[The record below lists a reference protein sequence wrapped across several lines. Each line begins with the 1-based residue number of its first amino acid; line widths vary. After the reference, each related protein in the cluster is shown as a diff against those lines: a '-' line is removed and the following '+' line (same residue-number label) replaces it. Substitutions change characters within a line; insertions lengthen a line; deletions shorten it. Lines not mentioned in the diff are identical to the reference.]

1 MFDLLFISSAHCTQ
15 ELLAQEIEEL
25 GISDVRIGHYGV
37 FIPKTMDNVYLV
49 NYLSRLANRV
59 LWPIAQFSCHHKEDL
74 YQESRTI
81 HWDAFLTVQKTFAID
96 ANVSHP
102 NLRNSLFAAQILK
115 DAICDHFWDKYEK
128 RPSVDTKKPDLQLNL
143 FIYKGRA
150 TISLDTSGAPLYKRG
165 WKQEGGIATIPETLA
180 ATLLKLSGFTE
191 KEVLCDPFCGAGTLL
206 IEAACIA
213 TNTPAGYFRKEWGF
227 LSHPDFDQKRW
238 LEIKES
244 WDAKRISCPS
254 ICAIGADKD
263 PNMVALSQ
271 RHLQKTGFSKQV
283 VVCKSEVANF
293 KPSCLPTLI
302 VTDPPF
308 GKRMMQSNDLI
319 ACFDRFLKT
328 NCLATPF
335 AFLLYPSDK
344 GAQLER
350 NGMQILKRWLLTHGG
365 LDVSL
370 FCVQHTI

>member
-15 ELLAQEIEEL
+15 ELLAKEIEEL
-25 GISDVRIGHYGV
+25 GVSDVRSGHYGV
-37 FIPKTMDNVYLV
+37 FVPKTMDNVYLV
-49 NYLSRLANRV
+49 NYLSRLATRV
-59 LWPIAQFSCHHKEDL
+59 LWPIAQFSCRHKEDL
-74 YQESRTI
+74 YKESRTI
-81 HWDAFLTVQKTFAID
+81 NWDAFLSLEKTFAID

-102 NLRNSLFAAQILK
+102 NLRNSLFAAQVLK
-115 DAICDHFWDKYEK
+115 DAICDHFWDKYDE
-128 RPSVDTKKPDLQLNL
+128 RPSVDVKNPHLQLNL
-143 FIYKGRA
+143 FIHKGRA

-165 WKQEGGIATIPETLA
+165 WKQEGGVATIPETLA
-180 ATLLKLSGFTE
+180 ATLLKLAGFTA

-206 IEAACIA
+206 IEAACMA

-244 WDAKRISCPS
+244 WDAKRILGFP

-263 PNMVALSQ
+263 PDMVALSQ

-283 VVCKSEVANF
+283 IVCKSEVASF
-293 KPSCLPTLI
+293 KPPHLPTLV

-308 GKRMMQSNDLI
+308 GKRMTQSNDLI
-319 ACFDRFLKT
+319 AGFNQFLKV
-328 NCLATPF
+328 NCPATPF
-335 AFLLYPSDK
+335 AFILYPSDK

-350 NGMQILKRWLLTHGG
+350 NGMQILKRWKLTHGG

-370 FCVQHTI
+370 FCIQHSI

>member
-15 ELLAQEIEEL
+15 ELLAKEIEEL
-25 GISDVRIGHYGV
+25 NISNVRIGHYGIFV
-37 FIPKTMDNVYLV
+37 PKTMDNVYLV

-59 LWPIAQFSCHHKEDL
+59 LWPIAQFSCRHKEDL
-74 YQESRTI
+74 YQESRKVN
-81 HWDAFLTVQKTFAID
+81 WDAFLTLQKTFAID

-102 NLRNSLFAAQILK
+102 NLRNTLFATQVLK
-115 DAICDHFWDKYEK
+115 DAICDYFSEKYEK
-128 RPSVDTKKPDLQLNL
+128 RPSVDTKKPDVQLNL
-143 FIYKGRA
+143 FIHKGCT

-180 ATLLKLSGFTE
+180 ATMLKLAGFTE

-227 LSHPDFDQKRW
+227 LSHPDFNQKRW
-238 LEIKES
+238 LEIKQS
-244 WDAKRISCPS
+244 WDAKRISGRS

-263 PNMVALSQ
+263 PKMLTLSQ
-271 RHLQKTGFSKQV
+271 KHLQKTGFSKQV
-283 VVCKSEVANF
+283 IVCKSEVAHF

-308 GKRMMQSNDLI
+308 GKRMIQSNDLI
-319 ACFDRFLKT
+319 TSFNHFLKT
-328 NCLATPF
+328 YCLATPF
-335 AFLLYPSDK
+335 AYLLYPSDK
-344 GAQLER
+344 GVQLER
-350 NGMQILKRWLLTHGG
+350 NGMQILKRWRLTHGG

-370 FCVQHTI
+370 FCVRHAI